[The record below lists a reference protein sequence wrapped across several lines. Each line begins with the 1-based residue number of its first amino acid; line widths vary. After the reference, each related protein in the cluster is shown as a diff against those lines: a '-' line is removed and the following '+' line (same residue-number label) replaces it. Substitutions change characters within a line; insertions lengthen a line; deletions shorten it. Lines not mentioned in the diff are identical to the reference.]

1 MSFEKQIIN
10 EYDGTEKWHM
20 LKLNSWYFL
29 IEALIELKLG
39 VIVGRG
45 SSTCIKK
52 NLQNEYLDAQEIQH
66 YKHIR

>member
-1 MSFEKQIIN
+1 
-10 EYDGTEKWHM
+10 M

-39 VIVGRG
+39 VTVGRG

>member
-1 MSFEKQIIN
+1 
-10 EYDGTEKWHM
+10 M
-20 LKLNSWYFL
+20 LHLNSCYFL

-39 VIVGRG
+39 VTVGRG

-66 YKHIR
+66 YKLGLNDYGK